1 MASAQISETTRPA
14 YLWSGSEWI
23 PIGDGGGGGGEIFYQ
38 SASPSTPAV
47 GTLWVDEDGSLEDD
61 IAGISHNHDLTYLS
75 LNTASNT
82 YLTINNASST
92 YATIV
97 DLNNIDLTSTINTAS
112 AAAYAS
118 ASAYTNSA
126 SSSLVTY
133 TNSASSSLVT
143 YTNAQVNAGI
153 NTASAAAVNY
163 LIDSAPGTLDTL
175 NELSA
180 ALNDDPNFYSTI
192 QSVYLTQSNA
202 SATYLTQ
209 SNASATYSPISN
221 PTFTGTSL
229 FENTQING
237 ILDVQEIREKIVEL
251 SIVSG
256 SATANFNDGGLFYIA
271 TAPSANFTL
280 NLINV
285 PGVNLRSQTVSVV
298 VTQGAT
304 GRIPNIFMLD
314 GVSQTIR
321 WLGGNAP
328 TPTSSVG
335 KIDIFNFTVF
345 RTSSSTLIIA
355 NSNLNI

>member
-23 PIGDGGGGGGEIFYQ
+23 PIGDGGGGGSEIFYQ
-38 SASPSTPAV
+38 SASPSAPEV
-47 GTLWVDEDGSLEDD
+47 GTLWVDQDGSLEDEN
-61 IAGISHNHDLTYLS
+61 AGISHNHDLTYLS

-92 YATIV
+92 YATITS
-97 DLNNIDLTSTINTAS
+97 LNNINLTSTINTAS

-133 TNSASSSLVT
+133 TNT
-143 YTNAQVNAGI
+143 QVNAGI
-153 NTASAAAVNY
+153 NTASAAAVTY
-163 LIDSAPGTLDTL
+163 LVNSAPSTLDTL
-175 NELSA
+175 NELA
-180 ALNDDPNFYSTI
+180 TALGNDVNFSTTVTNSLASKLNI
-192 QSVYLTQSNA
+192 STA

-229 FENTQING
+229 FVNAQVDG

-285 PGVNLRSQTVSVV
+285 PSVNLRSQTISVV

-304 GRIPNIFMLD
+304 GYIPNIFMLG
-314 GVSQTIR
+314 GVSQTIK
-321 WLGGNAP
+321 WLGGSAP
-328 TPTSSVG
+328 TPTSSAG

>member
-38 SASPSTPAV
+38 SASPSAPAV
-47 GTLWVDEDGSLEDD
+47 GTLWVDEDGSVEDD

-75 LNTASNT
+75 ISSASNT
-82 YLTINNASST
+82 YLTKNNASST

-133 TNSASSSLVT
+133 TNT
-143 YTNAQVNAGI
+143 QVNAGI

-180 ALNDDPNFYSTI
+180 ALNDDPNFYSTV
-192 QSVYLTQSNA
+192 QAVYLTQSSA
-202 SATYLTQ
+202 SSTYVQQSDTQ
-209 SNASATYSPISN
+209 LVKYGSSEPSSP
-221 PTFTGTSL
+221 TTGTLWIDTLDPLSPV
-229 FENTQING
+229 TKVYNG
-237 ILDVQEIREKIVEL
+237 STWIEVGGGGSEIR
-251 SIVSG
+251 SG
-256 SATANFNDGGLFYIA
+256 RL
-271 TAPSANFTL
+271 L
-280 NLINV
+280 LM
-285 PGVNLRSQTVSVV
+285 
-298 VTQGAT
+298 GA
-304 GRIPNIFMLD
+304 
-314 GVSQTIR
+314 
-321 WLGGNAP
+321 
-328 TPTSSVG
+328 
-335 KIDIFNFTVF
+335 
-345 RTSSSTLIIA
+345 
-355 NSNLNI
+355 